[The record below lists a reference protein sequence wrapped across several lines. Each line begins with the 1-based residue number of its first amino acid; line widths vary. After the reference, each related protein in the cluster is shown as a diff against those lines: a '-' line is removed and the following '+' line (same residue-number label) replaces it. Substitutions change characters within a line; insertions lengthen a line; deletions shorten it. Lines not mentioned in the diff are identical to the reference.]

1 MKAIAITFI
10 FFLLMN
16 FGFTQVESEKT
27 DNKVQ
32 MVNPCEN
39 DSFTSVRLKPE
50 FKGGLHKLSTSLTKQ
65 VKPESKIQGSV
76 YLKFVVN
83 CKGKALDFKVDR
95 GLNEDLNK
103 KLITALED
111 LQKWEPGYT
120 SVAVNTLMSMQ
131 FDIENGQI
139 KAIHLNP

>member
-1 MKAIAITFI
+1 MKAISITFI

-16 FGFTQVESEKT
+16 FGFAQVDAEKKAINTQT
-27 DNKVQ
+27 
-32 MVNPCEN
+32 VNPCGNE
-39 DSFTSVRLKPE
+39 SFTVVRLQPE
-50 FKGGLHKLSTSLTKQ
+50 FKGGLDKLSTSLTKR
-65 VKPESKIQGSV
+65 VKPDSKIQGSV

-83 CKGKALDFKVDR
+83 CKGMALDFKIDR
-95 GLNEDLNK
+95 GLNNDLNK

-120 SVAVNTLMSMQ
+120 NVAVNTLMSMQ

-139 KAIHLNP
+139 KAIKLNP